1 MWAVKNKCVIQ
12 NITYPYLLT
21 CLPLFPTVV
30 SNISHII
37 LFDIFLNLLQ
47 SWVFKLG
54 LEIAGDVVLDTQV
67 LRLPFYSLTC
77 GPKADGEVTLI
88 LLKNEIKH

>member
-1 MWAVKNKCVIQ
+1 MWAMINKSVIQ

-21 CLPLFPTVV
+21 RLPLFPAVV

-37 LFDIFLNLLQ
+37 LFDVFLNLLQ
-47 SWVFKLG
+47 SRVFKLG

-67 LRLPFYSLTC
+67 LCLSFYSLTC
-77 GPKADGEVTLI
+77 GPKADGGRY
-88 LLKNEIKH
+88 KHGFC